1 MSGHASDARRLSRAT
16 WRALGSGVELRLSEP
31 GELSAARARVERE
44 LDVIDRTCSRFRA
57 DSELSRLNSR
67 TGRPVR
73 VSPLLMEALD
83 LALAAAMLS
92 EGDVDPTLGRALE
105 LCGYDRDWR
114 RLTPPRG
121 EAVASGRALRARLGW
136 RTVTLDRAHSTVRV
150 PRGVR
155 LDLGATAK
163 AWAAD
168 RAATVASAASGV
180 GALVSIGGDIA
191 TCGAAP
197 AGGWKI
203 RVTDDHRSD
212 ASAPGQTIAIHDGGL
227 ATSST
232 SVRRWRHQGQ
242 TMHHILDPR
251 TGLPADGRWRTVS
264 VAAENCAQANIATTA
279 ALIRDGGALDWLS
292 GLRLPA
298 RLVDHRGAV
307 TTIDDWPP
315 AALNAPPETAVSG

>member
-1 MSGHASDARRLSRAT
+1 MGGHATDAGPLSCAT

-31 GELSAARARVERE
+31 GQLSAARARVERE

-67 TGRPVR
+67 AGQPVR

-83 LALAAAMLS
+83 LALAATMLS
-92 EGDVDPTLGRALE
+92 AGDVDPTVGRALE

-114 RLTPPRG
+114 RLTAPRG
-121 EAVASGRALRARLGW
+121 EAVASGRALHARFGW
-136 RTVTLDRAHSTVRV
+136 RTVTLDRARSTVRV

-168 RAATVASAASGV
+168 RAATAASAASGV
-180 GALVSIGGDIA
+180 GALVSLGGDIA
-191 TCGAAP
+191 TCGAPP
-197 AGGWKI
+197 AGGWRI

-212 ASAPGQTIAIHDGGL
+212 PSAPGQTIAIRDGGL

-232 SVRRWRHQGQ
+232 SVRRWSHQGR

-251 TGLPADGRWRTVS
+251 TGRPTRGRWRTVS

-279 ALIRDGGALDWLS
+279 ALIRDAGALDWLS

-298 RLVDHRGAV
+298 RLVDHQGAV
-307 TTIDDWPP
+307 TTIDDWP
-315 AALNAPPETAVSG
+315 AALLDAPQAMAVSG